1 MSEDEKPPEWIANVK
16 SSRPRVWDT
25 WTDEMVQCVT
35 DAIKWRERGYTVS
48 SAAVAEQITKLG
60 GHAEKDSVD
69 RYCREVLGRKS
80 LARA

>member
-1 MSEDEKPPEWIANVK
+1 MSEEKPPDWIANTK
-16 SSRPRVWDT
+16 NTRPRTWDA
-25 WTDEMVQCVT
+25 WTNEMKQCVL

-48 SAAVAEQITKLG
+48 AAAVAEQIVSLG